1 MFWNLYYIDA
11 YLQVFS
17 LADIRELISEYHNR
31 YGVIVMLMQ
40 PKGKFF

>member
-1 MFWNLYYIDA
+1 MLNF
-11 YLQVFS
+11 QVFS

-40 PKGKFF
+40 PKGKFFSIFLLLL